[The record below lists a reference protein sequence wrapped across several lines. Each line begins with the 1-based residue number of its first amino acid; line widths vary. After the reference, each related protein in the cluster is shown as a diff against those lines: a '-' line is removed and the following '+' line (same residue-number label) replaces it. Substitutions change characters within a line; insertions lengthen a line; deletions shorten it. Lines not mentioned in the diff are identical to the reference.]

1 MYSCFEI
8 AHSRDGKLV
17 LACHVKDP
25 QAEGYPVSAEEVV
38 PQNEEMKEVEGTA
51 GAVAAADASAEVGSL
66 TTQTGKKEAVARIR
80 LPVMLKLSPVKRN
93 LFHQPRKYP
102 KRCAFKSAGARR
114 CRRFATAC
122 AEDGEGAPVFCSEH
136 VQVGQIRRPK
146 KLKQRCQQKLCR
158 KSAVGPS
165 SGGQEGKVFCSLH
178 GGQLDVAETHVS
190 RIRGSPAR
198 KKTRHSRPEPEDQVS
213 PQSPPPHQLTP
224 QSPPLRQLSPQTPP
238 QSPDEERSAGP
249 AADVPAEGE
258 GQRVLADRRLVALD
272 DEASAEVQLAY
283 DEGDSKDIVAMA
295 FGVQLERRGLAS
307 LRPGKCLTDEA
318 INFWMEILQERATRE
333 GRRHMFLSSFFIQ
346 KMHPP
351 ESFYYEY
358 DNIRRYRTKREA
370 TTIYCDPSRPPVITP
385 DKWSGQV
392 QHIRTPRVY

>member
-146 KLKQRCQQKLCR
+146 K
-158 KSAVGPS
+158 
-165 SGGQEGKVFCSLH
+165 
-178 GGQLDVAETHVS
+178 T
-190 RIRGSPAR
+190 
-198 KKTRHSRPEPEDQVS
+198 
-213 PQSPPPHQLTP
+213 
-224 QSPPLRQLSPQTPP
+224 
-238 QSPDEERSAGP
+238 
-249 AADVPAEGE
+249 
-258 GQRVLADRRLVALD
+258 
-272 DEASAEVQLAY
+272 
-283 DEGDSKDIVAMA
+283 
-295 FGVQLERRGLAS
+295 
-307 LRPGKCLTDEA
+307 
-318 INFWMEILQERATRE
+318 
-333 GRRHMFLSSFFIQ
+333 
-346 KMHPP
+346 
-351 ESFYYEY
+351 
-358 DNIRRYRTKREA
+358 
-370 TTIYCDPSRPPVITP
+370 
-385 DKWSGQV
+385 
-392 QHIRTPRVY
+392 